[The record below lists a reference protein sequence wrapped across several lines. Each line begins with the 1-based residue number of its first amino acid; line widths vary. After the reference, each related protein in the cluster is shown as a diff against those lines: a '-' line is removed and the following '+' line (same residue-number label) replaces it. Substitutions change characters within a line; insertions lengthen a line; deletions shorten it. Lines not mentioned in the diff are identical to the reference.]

1 MPQMQVAPRQAG
13 LRGAR
18 FPAGAGLQACGGGG
32 GGGGRGPGCAGP
44 RGVGAG
50 GSLDCKMQGAL
61 VGVTGL
67 SGASRDSNL
76 VCGTESQ
83 ALARALPQILPRHVK
98 RWAPRAGTH
107 CPEPMPSATRTWQVG
122 AGKGVELFR
131 TMRGLVD
138 NRLLGVFCTVPP
150 PTLHWVV
157 RLSAHLAR
165 HGAALCTSQTI
176 AAWHMLPDSHAA
188 RHSAAHLPKRALP
201 RRLPTPHPPQASAR
215 RSTSSA

>member
-32 GGGGRGPGCAGP
+32 VGGGRGPGCAGP

-122 AGKGVELFR
+122 AGEGVELFCTLR
-131 TMRGLVD
+131 PCRQQVAWCFLHCAAANTA
-138 NRLLGVFCTVPP
+138 LGGSAQCAPCTARSCTVYF
-150 PTLHWVV
+150 TNH
-157 RLSAHLAR
+157 RSMAHA
-165 HGAALCTSQTI
+165 
-176 AAWHMLPDSHAA
+176 
-188 RHSAAHLPKRALP
+188 P
-201 RRLPTPHPPQASAR
+201 R
-215 RSTSSA
+215 